1 MTSTASP
8 HQTPL
13 SSTRTSLDT
22 TSISIPSPRPAP
34 QARRNRAALRDYYG
48 LKNVPADSSR
58 QSSLN
63 NVLTAGKEAGTP
75 QEDVEVKHS
84 ELDEEGFDPGAYVK
98 GVLARENLEGVLK
111 VEAQLV
117 GGRSILVPW
126 RESLRSVRRS
136 MNRERRRVPR
146 HEAVGWGG

>member
-8 HQTPL
+8 YQTPL
-13 SSTRTSLDT
+13 SSTRTSFDT

-48 LKNVPADSSR
+48 LKNAPTDSSR

-84 ELDEEGFDPGAYVK
+84 ELDEEGFDPEAYVK

-111 VEAQLV
+111 VEAQLIR
-117 GGRSILVPW
+117 GRFILGPW
-126 RESLRSVRRS
+126 KESLR
-136 MNRERRRVPR
+136 PI
-146 HEAVGWGG
+146 